1 MSGEFATCRI
11 VAFPH
16 AINYAKPFLNPT
28 TSKGVGSG
36 FFVRSRTKD
45 PDLWLVLTCY
55 HVVANSAN
63 VQVVLPSSGRDE
75 FEAKILSVMPDHD
88 MAALSVRLPREISAS
103 VQALVIGNSDQ
114 LRAGSQVQAFGFP
127 LASKA
132 LKHSD
137 GMFAGLS
144 DNGLLQTTAPLS
156 PGNSGGPLVYNN
168 TVVGIVSA
176 KIVALEASNVGF
188 AVPINLFRQ
197 YAVKM
202 VIERT
207 PVVLK
212 PLLGICVQR
221 VPPSMKQDGVMVV
234 RVNPQSSLIDVLQPG
249 DIITSC
255 SWDSDKFALDEYG
268 EATTSWSASKL
279 EMMDIIDRAPLDG
292 EICLDVVKGET
303 TRSVCARRQVELRAG
318 LFRRVVC
325 PQQSLPYLCIFGI
338 CFVPLCTELIL
349 NAQQGDKDIVS
360 AILRIAEGER
370 SVDRLVVSWVVPNSD
385 AAEFVKPGD
394 FLSRVNENPISTV
407 DELREQL
414 CANQSAWMVFDNN
427 HIFSAKASEYIEK
440 EGAWAADRTYV
451 PDTDVLSSWK
461 AQLVQSNAAVE
472 IEEEATSFST
482 EATDE

>member
-88 MAALSVRLPREISAS
+88 MAALSVRLPRAISAS
-103 VQALVIGNSDQ
+103 VQA
-114 LRAGSQVQAFGFP
+114 
-127 LASKA
+127 
-132 LKHSD
+132 HSD